1 MSANRYFRTCC
12 SKSPIHG
19 FAKSNRARSITIG
32 DLWDQRSETKSSVV
46 YVFCQFSSREQ
57 QNLTAILQC
66 MIRQVIEQADEKVLF
81 AMKHLFVDPMNQRE
95 PAGLAES
102 FATAC
107 ELKSTYLLVDGP
119 DEVTGADG
127 LLPYLSS
134 FVKNGC
140 KVMVTSR
147 DLGHIRKA
155 MDFAT
160 KMEICSQVEDLEIYI
175 DSRFQKNELP
185 RGAQKLIGKITEKSG
200 NMYELPLIN
209 EYSADQILGS
219 YIPSLFWMRSWIS
232 PLFAICKRPWKNS
245 RRG

>member
-1 MSANRYFRTCC
+1 MSVNRYFRTCY
-12 SKSPIHG
+12 SESPLHG
-19 FAKSNRARSITIG
+19 FPIPNTARSITIG
-32 DLWDQRSETKSSVV
+32 DLWDQRSETTSSVV

-57 QNLTAILQC
+57 QTLTTILQC

-81 AMKHLFVDPMNQRE
+81 ALKHLFVDPMKQRE
-95 PAGLAES
+95 PVGLAES

-119 DEVTGADG
+119 DEVTGADA

-134 FVKNGC
+134 FVENGC

-155 MDFAT
+155 MDSAT

-175 DSRFQKNELP
+175 DSRFQKSELP

-200 NMYELPLIN
+200 NMYELPLVN
-209 EYSADQILGS
+209 ECSADQILGF

-232 PLFAICKRPWKNS
+232 PLFAICKRPSKNS
-245 RRG
+245 QRG